1 MCGETDCEEVTECLC
16 PIRGIIDVVSKKW
29 TICIT
34 GLLEKEKPI
43 RYNEIKSKLRD
54 ISPKTLSDT
63 LKVLEKEGLIERKVY
78 PETPPRVEYSLT
90 KEGKELKVALMPLVK
105 WVQRKEKH
113 LKIENNLAR
122 R

>member
-1 MCGETDCEEVTECLC
+1 MCEEINCKEGKECLC

-29 TICIT
+29 SICIVS
-34 GLLEKEKPI
+34 LLEKKKSI
-43 RYNEIKSKLRD
+43 RYNEIKSKLN

-90 KEGKELKVALMPLVK
+90 EEGKELKVALMPLVK
-105 WVQRKEKH
+105 WV
-113 LKIENNLAR
+113 R
-122 R
+122 RYE